1 MADGDS
7 ANDDEAFRAPLPP
20 EDRLWRHP
28 SELAAESAA
37 APGSRRGAWRP
48 LMGALAGG
56 VCVVGALWFLTGG
69 DAGDAPTVTVAG
81 AEEATGSD
89 ESTTTT
95 TTPAASTTTLA
106 STSTTT
112 LVAPSTTL
120 AAPTT
125 SGHPAD
131 PLETARRAGP
141 DPWLG
146 VTLRDADDGAGA
158 TVTEIVPGGP
168 ADHAGI
174 EVDDRIVDVGGAA
187 VTSTED
193 AVSTLH
199 EHEPGAEVAVR
210 LQRAG
215 GESTV
220 IVALGNRPAD

>member
-1 MADGDS
+1 
-7 ANDDEAFRAPLPP
+7 
-20 EDRLWRHP
+20 
-28 SELAAESAA
+28 
-37 APGSRRGAWRP
+37 
-48 LMGALAGG
+48 MGALAGG

-69 DAGDAPTVTVAG
+69 DAGDAPTVAVAG

-89 ESTTTT
+89 ETATTTT
-95 TTPAASTTTLA
+95 TLAASTTTLA
-106 STSTTT
+106 PATTTTLAASTTT
-112 LVAPSTTL
+112 L
-120 AAPTT
+120 APTT
-125 SGHPAD
+125 TSEPSAD
-131 PLETARRAGP
+131 PLEAAPDAGP

-146 VTLRDADDGAGA
+146 VTLRDADDGTGA
-158 TVTEIVPGGP
+158 TVTEIVPGSP

-174 EVDDRIVDVGGAA
+174 EVDDRIVDMGGTA